1 MLMRL
6 ITTIKMCRTSAI
18 VLTLLSGGTHAA
30 QEADSPPEIPPVVLS
45 KQHEALCKVQVG
57 DALPAI
63 VLPRL
68 DNGRPERLSRM
79 LGQRATVVVFWTPD
93 RRMALAQLTD
103 LTPDV
108 IEPFAEQGV
117 AVVGIAVNKPAS
129 RAQAALEKAG
139 AAFPNLLDA
148 DGRAFAAVGSE
159 RLPRTYLVDPQGN
172 ILWFDIE
179 YSHATRRELRQAL
192 QAVVGE
198 PASAGG

>member
-1 MLMRL
+1 MLMRRKK
-6 ITTIKMCRTSAI
+6 TIKMCRTSAI
-18 VLTLLSGGTHAA
+18 VLTLLSGGTRAA
-30 QEADSPPEIPPVVLS
+30 QAADSPPEIPSVVLS
-45 KQHEALCKVQVG
+45 KQHEALCKVKVG

-63 VLPRL
+63 ELPRL

-93 RRMALAQLTD
+93 RRMALQQITD

-129 RAQAALEKAG
+129 RAQAALKKAG

-159 RLPRTYLVDPQGN
+159 RLPRTYLVDPQGKV
-172 ILWFDIE
+172 LWFDIE

>member
-1 MLMRL
+1 
-6 ITTIKMCRTSAI
+6 MCRTSAI
-18 VLTLLSGGTHAA
+18 VLTLLSGGTRAA
-30 QEADSPPEIPPVVLS
+30 QEADSPPEIPSVVLS
-45 KQHEALCKVQVG
+45 KQHEALCKVKVG

-63 VLPRL
+63 ELPRL
-68 DNGRPERLSRM
+68 DNGRPERLSRI
-79 LGQRATVVVFWTPD
+79 LGQRATLVVFWKPD
-93 RRMALAQLTD
+93 RRMALQQITD

-159 RLPRTYLVDPQGN
+159 RLPRTYLVDPQGKV
-172 ILWFDIE
+172 LWFDIE
-179 YSHATRRELRQAL
+179 YSHATRRELQQAL
-192 QAVVGE
+192 RAVVGNK
-198 PASAGG
+198 AN